1 MFSVLDVQTGFW
13 HVELDKMSSYLTT
26 FNTPFHRYRWL
37 RMPFSINSAPE
48 IFQARMDQ
56 IAERLTRIKV
66 YMDDF
71 LIIGRGE
78 TQEETLADY
87 DQNLV
92 KFLEHSRERGLQL
105 NPDKVELRKS
115 KVTYIG
121 HQLTKEGV
129 IVAPQK
135 VDAIMNMPPPKDVSG
150 IKTLVG
156 W

>member
-1 MFSVLDVQTGFW
+1 MFNVLDVQTGFC
-13 HVELDKMSSYLTT
+13 HVELDKKSSNLTT
-26 FNTPFHRYRWL
+26 FNKPFRRYRWL
-37 RMPFSINSAPE
+37 RMPFGINSAPE

-78 TQEETLADY
+78 TQEEALSDH

-105 NPDKVELRKS
+105 NPDKLELRKS

-121 HQLTKEGV
+121 HQLTKEGL
-129 IVAPQK
+129 IVDPQK

-150 IKTLVG
+150 IKNLVG